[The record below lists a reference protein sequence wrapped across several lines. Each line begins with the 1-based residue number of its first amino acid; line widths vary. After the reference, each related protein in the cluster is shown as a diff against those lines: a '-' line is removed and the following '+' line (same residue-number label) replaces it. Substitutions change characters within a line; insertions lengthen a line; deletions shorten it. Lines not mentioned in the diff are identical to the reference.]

1 MKARVVFRWIRYCL
15 LIVSL
20 MVLVNP
26 ILRSEPAT
34 YFGVTFP
41 MGDAAFADRVVDYL
55 AASCVRDAY
64 DDPEEALGPPD
75 AYCDGCEGCSGCD
88 TNAVSLGFRLSVID
102 NRGYLVL
109 EFVDNVLVDV
119 AGNDLFVYNT
129 NQNPA
134 RVEISTDGYS
144 YIFVG
149 EIVGYPGS
157 IDIGPY
163 VNETDTFRYVRLS
176 DVPAD
181 EDHSNCP
188 GPSIDA
194 VGAMGRTEVV
204 ITGEAFGSLEL
215 LPVGDLAF
223 SFESGAGAVGTYM
236 IILDT
241 SSSMLQT
248 VDGEVK
254 IDVAKGVIIDLLSN
268 LPDEAFVGIRT
279 FGGCEISHLIA
290 PIGPI
295 QRGMLQG
302 EVQAIEP
309 AGATPLAYALRQAG
323 DDLPAGASGAQAV
336 LLISDGGENCEDP
349 DQRVSAVLQ
358 AAEDLIG
365 LGYDLYFHVVGF
377 DLKGDVEARDQLI
390 GISQVTGGVYYD
402 ADNSEELRQALS
414 LAAPFTYTVYDL
426 EGNIVSTGRLGES
439 GPQLPAGSYT
449 IVIDTTPAIT
459 LTNVVVSEQQTTTVT
474 VQQANGGYQAEVDN

>member
-26 ILRSEPAT
+26 ALRSEPAT

-55 AASCVRDAY
+55 AASCVRDAF

-88 TNAVSLGFRLSVID
+88 TNAVSLGFRLSVLD
-102 NRGYLVL
+102 NRGYLIL

-119 AGNDLFVYNT
+119 EGDDLFVYNT
-129 NQNPA
+129 NEHPA

-149 EIVGYPGS
+149 ETVGYPGA
-157 IDIGPY
+157 IDISPY
-163 VNETDTFRYVRLS
+163 VNATDTFRYVRLS

-215 LPVGDLAF
+215 LPVGGLAF
-223 SFESGAGAVGTYM
+223 SYEQTAETLL
-236 IILDT
+236 IILDV
-241 SSSMLQT
+241 SGSMSET
-248 VDGEVK
+248 IDGEVK
-254 IDVAKGVIIDLLSN
+254 IDVAKAVLIDLLDNMPSN
-268 LPDEAFVGIRT
+268 IQVGVRIFGLNCRT
-279 FGGCEISHLIA
+279 ELLY
-290 PIGPI
+290 PVGPI
-295 QRGMLQG
+295 QGTQLREEIL
-302 EVQAIEP
+302 AIEP
-309 AGATPLAYALRQAG
+309 RGATPIALALQETAN
-323 DDLPAGASGAQAV
+323 DLQEIVDPQLV
-336 LLISDGGENCEDP
+336 LLISDGIETCEGDP
-349 DQRVSAVLQ
+349 VQ
-358 AAEDLIG
+358 AAKDLLG
-365 LGYDLYFHVVGF
+365 LGYDLKFHIVGF
-377 DLKGDVEARDQLI
+377 DIARNIPAREQLLNI
-390 GISQVTGGVYYD
+390 AQATSGLYFD
-402 ADNSEELRQALS
+402 ANSSEELRTALS
-414 LAAPFTYTVYDL
+414 LAAPFTYTVYDA
-426 EGNIVSTGRLGES
+426 EGIIVFEGRLGGD
-439 GPQLPAGSYT
+439 GPQLPTGSYT

-459 LTNVVVSEQQTTTVT
+459 LTNVVVSDQQTTTVN
-474 VQQANGGYQAEVDN
+474 VQQTNGSYQADVDN

>member
-1 MKARVVFRWIRYCL
+1 MKARVVFRWTRYCL

-26 ILRSEPAT
+26 VLRSEPTT
-34 YFGVTFP
+34 YYGVTFP

-88 TNAVSLGFRLSVID
+88 TNAVSLGFRLSVLD

-119 AGNDLFVYNT
+119 PGDDLFIYNT

-149 EIVGYPGS
+149 ETVGYPGA
-157 IDIGPY
+157 IDIAPY
-163 VNETDTFRYVRLS
+163 VNASDTFRFVRLS

-204 ITGEAFGSLEL
+204 ITGETFGSLEL

-223 SFESGAGAVGTYM
+223 AYESTARTYL

-241 SSSMLQT
+241 SSSMLK
-248 VDGEVK
+248 VIDGEVK
-254 IDVAKGVIIDLLSN
+254 IDIAKAVITDLLGN
-268 LPDEAFVGIRT
+268 LPAGAIVGIRT
-279 FGGCEISHLIA
+279 FGGCGISHLIA

-295 QRGMLQG
+295 QAEMLRD
-302 EVQAIEP
+302 EVLAIEP
-309 AGATPLAYALRQAG
+309 AGATPLAYALRQAKS
-323 DDLPAGASGAQAV
+323 DLESVGGVQTI
-336 LLISDGGENCEDP
+336 LLISDGGENCAEP
-349 DQRVSAVLQ
+349 DRRVTDVVEA
-358 AAEDLIG
+358 AAELIN
-365 LGYDLYFHVVGF
+365 LGYDLDFHAVGF
-377 DLKGDVEARDQLI
+377 DLQEDVEAREQLI
-390 GISQVTGGVYYD
+390 EIAQATGGVFHD
-402 ADNSEELRQALS
+402 AGNREELRQALS
-414 LAAPFTYTVYDL
+414 MAAPFTYTVYDL
-426 EGNIVSTGRLGES
+426 EGNIVYAGRLGEP
-439 GPQLPAGSYT
+439 GPQLPAGTYT
-449 IVIDTTPAIT
+449 IVIDTSPAIT
-459 LTNVVVSEQQTTTVT
+459 LTDVVVSDQQTTMITLEK
-474 VQQANGGYQAEVDN
+474 ANGGYQAEVGN

>member
-1 MKARVVFRWIRYCL
+1 
-15 LIVSL
+15 
-20 MVLVNP
+20 
-26 ILRSEPAT
+26 
-34 YFGVTFP
+34 

-75 AYCDGCEGCSGCD
+75 AYCDGCQACDGCD

-119 AGNDLFVYNT
+119 AGADLFVYNT

-149 EIVGYPGS
+149 ETVGYPGA

-163 VNETDTFRYVRLS
+163 VNATDAFRYVRLS
-176 DVPAD
+176 DVPSD
-181 EDHSNCP
+181 EDHSDCP

-223 SFESGAGAVGTYM
+223 SFENVARTYL

-241 SSSMLQT
+241 SSSMSEII
-248 VDGEVK
+248 DGEVK
-254 IDVAKGVIIDLLSN
+254 IDVAKNVIVDLLDN
-268 LPDEAFVGIRT
+268 LPSTAVVGVRE
-279 FGGCEISHLIA
+279 FGGCGHSELIA
-290 PIGPI
+290 PVGPM
-295 QRGMLQG
+295 QRSLLQT
-302 EVQAIEP
+302 EILAISP
-309 AGATPLAYALRQAG
+309 GGATPIEYALEQTRA
-323 DDLPAGASGAQAV
+323 DLTGITDPQLI
-336 LLISDGGENCEDP
+336 LLVSDGMETCGGDP
-349 DQRVSAVLQ
+349 VQ
-358 AAEDLIG
+358 AAKDLIA
-365 LGYDLYFHVVGF
+365 LGYDLRFHIVGF
-377 DLKGDVEARDQLI
+377 DVGYSSGARDQLLEI
-390 GISQVTGGVYYD
+390 ANATGGVYYD
-402 ADNSEELRQALS
+402 AGSREELRQALI

-426 EGNIVSTGRLGES
+426 EDNVVFAGRLGES
-439 GPQLPAGSYT
+439 GPQLPAGAYT

-459 LTNVVVSEQQTTTVT
+459 LSNVVISEQLTTHVT
-474 VQQANGGYQAEVDN
+474 VEQANGGYQAEVK

>member
-1 MKARVVFRWIRYCL
+1 MKARVVFKWIRYCL
-15 LIVSL
+15 LIVGL

-26 ILRSEPAT
+26 VLRSEPAT
-34 YFGVTFP
+34 YFGITFP

-55 AASCVRDAY
+55 AASCVRDAF

-75 AYCDGCEGCSGCD
+75 AYCEGCEGCSGCD

-119 AGNDLFVYNT
+119 AGDDLFIYNT
-129 NQNPA
+129 NANPA

-149 EIVGYPGS
+149 EIVGYPGA

-163 VNETDTFRYVRLS
+163 VNATDTFRYVRLS

-223 SFESGAGAVGTYM
+223 AFESTASTYL

-241 SSSMLQT
+241 SSSMLE
-248 VDGEVK
+248 VIDGEVK
-254 IDVAKGVIIDLLSN
+254 IDVAKSVIVDLLNN
-268 LPDEAFVGIRT
+268 LPDTAIIGIRE
-279 FGGCEISHLIA
+279 FGGCGRSELIA
-290 PIGPI
+290 PVGQI
-295 QRGMLQG
+295 QRQLLQT
-302 EVQAIEP
+302 EILALDA
-309 AGATPLAYALRQAG
+309 AGATPIAYALEQTQA
-323 DDLPAGASGAQAV
+323 DLTNISDPQLV
-336 LLISDGGENCEDP
+336 LLISDGMETCGGDP
-349 DQRVSAVLQ
+349 VQSAK
-358 AAEDLIG
+358 DLIG
-365 LGYDLYFHVVGF
+365 LGYDLQMHIVGF
-377 DLKGDVEARDQLI
+377 DISRNVTARDQLI
-390 GISQVTGGVYYD
+390 EIAQATGGVYYD
-402 ADNSEELRQALS
+402 AENSEQLRQALS
-414 LAAPFTYTVYDL
+414 LAAPFSYTVYDL
-426 EGNIVSTGRLGES
+426 EGNIVFAGRLGED

-459 LTNVVVSEQQTTTVT
+459 LTNVVVSDQQTTTVN
-474 VQQANGGYQAEVDN
+474 VQQSNGGYQADVDN